1 MPSVYREHPF
11 DCSSFR
17 DLCNLF
23 FVDRAGRKVIF
34 KRATMP
40 TKKKP
45 TSYTITEAAKK
56 LGITRAAVHE
66 AIRTGRLKA
75 TWGEMVVRAKRI
87 SVDAIESYE
96 VSKRHRSAG
105 KKIIDA

>member
-1 MPSVYREHPF
+1 MPSVYLEHPF

-23 FVDRAGRKVIF
+23 FVDRPGRKVIF

-56 LGITRAAVHE
+56 LGVKRQAIHE
-66 AIRTGRLKA
+66 AIKKGRLEAERGKISH
-75 TWGEMVVRAKRI
+75 TRIVKTTVVGWK
-87 SVDAIESYE
+87 
-96 VSKRHRSAG
+96 
-105 KKIIDA
+105 IDAKSLE